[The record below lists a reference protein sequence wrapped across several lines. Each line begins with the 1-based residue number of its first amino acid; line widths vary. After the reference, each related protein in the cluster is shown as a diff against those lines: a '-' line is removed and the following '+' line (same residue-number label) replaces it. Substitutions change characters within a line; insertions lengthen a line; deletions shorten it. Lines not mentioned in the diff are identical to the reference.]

1 MYIVYCVG
9 KMFVFTLLNV
19 LPTCSFIMIVTA
31 DLERL
36 QHAGHVLL
44 SHEVDG
50 KHNVEF
56 DHEAILGVYFA
67 DILCFY
73 GDLPGNLCY
82 WITFCSVQR
91 RTLGDNW
98 HMFSQARCF
107 LLFTKALKSL
117 WLALT

>member
-1 MYIVYCVG
+1 
-9 KMFVFTLLNV
+9 
-19 LPTCSFIMIVTA
+19 MIVTA

-67 DILCFY
+67 DILYFY
-73 GDLPGNLCY
+73 GDLPGNLCV
-82 WITFCSVQR
+82 IGLHFVLSKEEL
-91 RTLGDNW
+91 LGDNW

-107 LLFTKALKSL
+107 LLFTKALKSM